1 MQKGRESASNGDR
14 ARVAPPSAPRSAV
27 DRALRAASAAARGA
41 YRAKRS
47 AQRAARRA
55 VMLRG
60 LEDAVFGS
68 RMPDPATLIAAAGW
82 SRDPIDR
89 FCLRCGTT
97 LVPFED
103 RRGGCSACRG
113 RPHPYASLLRLG
125 RYAPPLS
132 QWVPAIKRRAWA
144 RMADAL
150 GRDLGLQA
158 REACASELMRR
169 PDTVVFIP
177 THPLRRL
184 LRGIDHSER
193 LARAAAVELGV
204 PCVRALRVRLA
215 LRQTGGGRS
224 HRLERSGRFA
234 VTRAGRSVQGR
245 TVLLV
250 DDVRTTGSTL
260 GEASRLLR
268 AAGAVWVMAACVAAT
283 DPPGRHSDR
292 RSAERTPS

>member
-1 MQKGRESASNGDR
+1 MRREEETATEADR
-14 ARVAPPSAPRSAV
+14 RAHAAAA
-27 DRALRAASAAARGA
+27 RALRAASEAARA
-41 YRAKRS
+41 DYRVRRA
-47 AQRAARRA
+47 AQRAAQRA

-60 LEDAVFGS
+60 LEETLFGS
-68 RMPDPATLIAAAGW
+68 RMPDPASLIVAAGW
-82 SRDPIDR
+82 TRDSMNR

-113 RPHPYASLLRLG
+113 RALSYAALVRLG

-132 QWVPAIKRRAWA
+132 QWVPAIKRRAWS

-150 GRDLGLQA
+150 GCELGAQVRDACTADLMELPQA
-158 REACASELMRR
+158 VA
-169 PDTVVFIP
+169 FIP

-193 LARAAAVELGV
+193 LARSVALELGV
-204 PCVRALRVRLA
+204 PCVRALRARLA
-215 LRQTGGGRS
+215 LRQTGGGRG
-224 HRLERSGRFA
+224 HRIERGGRFVA
-234 VTRAGRSVQGR
+234 TRAARGLRGK

-260 GEASRLLR
+260 AEAASLLR
-268 AAGAVWVMAACVAAT
+268 ASGVCRVTAACAAAT
-283 DPPGRHSDR
+283 DPPGRHGER
-292 RSAERTPS
+292 RAP

>member
-1 MQKGRESASNGDR
+1 MLEKGKSDTRSVRPEDAAS
-14 ARVAPPSAPRSAV
+14 
-27 DRALRAASAAARGA
+27 DRALLAASAAARSA
-41 YRAKRS
+41 YRAERR
-47 AQRAARRA
+47 ARRAARRA

-60 LEDAVFGS
+60 LEAAIFGS
-68 RMPDPATLIAAAGW
+68 RMPDPVGLIAAAGW

-103 RRGGCSACRG
+103 RRGGCAACRG
-113 RPHPYASLLRLG
+113 RSHASASLVRLG

-132 QWVPAIKRRAWA
+132 QWVPAIKRRGWA
-144 RMADAL
+144 RMADRL
-150 GRDLGLQA
+150 GRELGMQV
-158 REACASELMRR
+158 REACASEPMRR
-169 PDTVVFIP
+169 PDAVVFIP

-193 LARAAAVELGV
+193 IGRAVADELGV
-204 PCVRALRVRLA
+204 PCIRALRVRLA
-215 LRQTGGGRS
+215 LRQTGGGRA
-224 HRLERSGRFA
+224 HRLDRSGRFA
-234 VTRAGRSVQGR
+234 VTRAVRSVRGR

-268 AAGAVWVMAACVAAT
+268 RAGATSVVAACVAAT
-283 DPPGRHSDR
+283 DPPGRPRDR
-292 RSAERTPS
+292 RSAERIHP

>member
-1 MQKGRESASNGDR
+1 MPEKGKSDTRSVQGADAAS
-14 ARVAPPSAPRSAV
+14 V
-27 DRALRAASAAARGA
+27 RALRAASAAARSA
-41 YRAKRS
+41 YRAERGARRC
-47 AQRAARRA
+47 AQRAI
-55 VMLRG
+55 MLRG
-60 LEDAVFGS
+60 LEAAIFGS
-68 RMPDPATLIAAAGW
+68 RMPDPVALIAAAGW

-97 LVPFED
+97 LVRFED

-113 RPHPYASLLRLG
+113 RPHAYASLVRLG

-144 RMADAL
+144 RMADRL
-150 GRDLGLQA
+150 GRELGLQV
-158 REACASELMRR
+158 RDACGSELMRC
-169 PDTVVFIP
+169 PDAVVFIP

-193 LARAAAVELGV
+193 LARAVAAELGI

-224 HRLERSGRFA
+224 HRLERGGRFA
-234 VTRAGRSVQGR
+234 VTRAGRSLGGKA
-245 TVLLV
+245 VLLV

-268 AAGAVWVMAACVAAT
+268 AAGASSLLAACVAAT
-283 DPPGRHSDR
+283 DPPGRHGDR
-292 RSAERTPS
+292 RAAERAPS